1 MKFAYIITIALLVLV
16 SAIRDG
22 WSADVPSMLDTDSAN
37 TSQQWHAIPVFTV
50 GDQISGYTAPGRL
63 DGIGAFAYQND
74 EVRILVNHE
83 LKANKAYSYKLANG
97 TELTGARIS
106 FFDIRKETSTDN
118 FIITNAGLAYDTIY
132 DREAKL
138 VSNAAQIN
146 EEKNQKLN
154 RQKGLSRFCSGRS
167 IQAGTLGFSDDIY
180 FAGEEIGTKKHPHG
194 GTIWVLDVKN
204 RTLHAAPDLGRGA
217 WENVTPIE
225 AGSKNTIAL
234 LMGND
239 SAPAPLY
246 LYIGKKSS
254 ESEKSRNF
262 LSNNGLSGG
271 QLYCWKSEA
280 GHTSPET
287 FNKTGNTSGG
297 NFIPLDNRSP
307 QQAGKDGYDRQGY
320 PDSDTLSQSAFNKG
334 CFQFSRL
341 EDLHNDPVNP
351 GRAVFADTGQGLIH
365 PANDWGTIH
374 IIDINFDK
382 QTDTK
387 PGPFKAVIR
396 IAYDS
401 DDVNNRDEG
410 IRSPDNL
417 IWADNGMIY
426 VQEDRATR
434 LNDFGTNGI
443 EASIWQFDP
452 KSAKAARIAEIN
464 RKIVLPEG
472 ATDKNSGTIGTWETS
487 GILDVT
493 RYFDTIPGETLLVG
507 VVQAHK
513 VNGGAIIGGKN
524 LLVESGQLIF
534 LTNKQDQKD

>member
-1 MKFAYIITIALLVLV
+1 MKIASITTIVLLVLY
-16 SAIRDG
+16 SASQDS
-22 WSADVPSMLDTDSAN
+22 WSTDVPSMLDTGSTK

-83 LKANKAYSYKLANG
+83 LKANNAYSYKLANG

-106 FFDIRKETSTDN
+106 FFDIRKETNKDN

-146 EEKNQKLN
+146 EEENQKFN
-154 RQKGLSRFCSGRS
+154 RLKGLSRFCSGRS
-167 IQAGTLGFSDDIY
+167 IQAGTLGFSDDVY
-180 FAGEEIGTKKHPHG
+180 FAGEETSIKRHPHG

-204 RTLHAAPDLGRGA
+204 RILHAAPDLGRGA

-225 AGSKNTIAL
+225 TGNKNTIAL

-239 SAPAPLY
+239 TAPAPLY
-246 LYIGKKSS
+246 LYIGRKSS
-254 ESEKSRNF
+254 ESEKNRNF

-271 QLYCWKSEA
+271 QLYCWKSDA
-280 GHTSPET
+280 GYISPET
-287 FNKTGNTSGG
+287 FNKTGNTSTGH
-297 NFIPLDNRSP
+297 FIPLNNRIP
-307 QQAGKDGYDRQGY
+307 QQAGKEGYDRQGY
-320 PDSDTLSQSAFNKG
+320 LDSNTLRQSAFSKD

-341 EDLHNDPVNP
+341 EDLHNDPARP

-365 PANDWGTIH
+365 PANDWGSIH
-374 IIDINFDK
+374 IININFDE
-382 QTDTK
+382 QADTE
-387 PGPFKAVIR
+387 PGRLKAVIR
-396 IAYDS
+396 IVYDS
-401 DDVNNRDEG
+401 DDINNRDEG

-434 LNDFGTNGI
+434 LNDFGANGI
-443 EASIWQFDP
+443 ESSIWQLDP
-452 KSAKAARIAEIN
+452 KSSIATRIAEIN

-472 ATDKNSGTIGTWETS
+472 VTDKNSGTIGTWETS

-493 RYFDTIPGETLLVG
+493 RYFDTIPGETLLIG

-513 VNGGAIIGGKN
+513 VNGGAIIGGKK

-534 LTNKQDQKD
+534 MINNQDQKD